1 MWCGWF
7 KLRLEI
13 RHATALTTSAKHWH
27 RQKAVC
33 YIFVS
38 VPQYFS
44 TEPRQYTHLVGFVW
58 RCGGKRKRLQ
68 DLEPFLWAG
77 TDSNCRSREATDLQS
92 ARFNHLPTYPKFWAS
107 CRIRTNDPEI
117 TNHVLWPTELK
128 RRLLVEAA
136 VACFKRVQRYELF
149 LKHQIISS
157 FFAVFFQKKF
167 ISHHLSPFFA
177 PKPPFPEPEGR
188 S

>member
-1 MWCGWF
+1 MVWLIQASAWNQTCHSTNDKCEALASPKGCFLCFCFSPSVFFHWTASMHTSGG
-7 KLRLEI
+7 I
-13 RHATALTTSAKHWH
+13 R
-27 RQKAVC
+27 V
-33 YIFVS
+33 
-38 VPQYFS
+38 
-44 TEPRQYTHLVGFVW
+44 EVW
-58 RCGGKRKRLQ
+58 GKRKRLQ

-128 RRLLVEAA
+128 RRLLVKAA

-157 FFAVFFQKKF
+157 FFAVFFQKKIHF
-167 ISHHLSPFFA
+167 TPHSPHPPPKNALS
-177 PKPPFPEPEGR
+177 R